1 MTVYNNK
8 EKREGN
14 LIIVDDHFEVESE
27 GYFTT
32 IYRTIDSLHN
42 SGWELVWYNIN
53 RKDNVWLKNKLKLI

>member
-8 EKREGN
+8 EKREGK

-32 IYRTIDSLHN
+32 IFRTIDSLYN
-42 SGWELVWYNIN
+42 SGWELV
-53 RKDNVWLKNKLKLI
+53 

>member
-8 EKREGN
+8 EKREGK
-14 LIIVDDHFEVESE
+14 LIIVDDHFEIESE

-42 SGWELVWYNIN
+42 SGWELVWYNIT
-53 RKDNVWLKNKLKLI
+53 KKG